1 MRPQLVLDG
10 PPPELCYAPGTSQE
24 VIRRNARQIARG
36 SSLQANPFQFSDG
49 SRWSATATD
58 GGGLALGQVTT
69 ITWNI
74 VPDGTPMAALGGI
87 PGESSAA
94 SNLKAFLTGIYG
106 SEAAWLAHFQTV
118 FDRWGAITGVNYVKV
133 NYDDGAGLA
142 TAAGVLNVR
151 ADVRIG
157 GHPLDGNGNV
167 LAYNFFPSNGD
178 MFIDTSD
185 NYYSTTGGGF
195 QNNSLGFR
203 NMLAHEHGHGLGFN
217 HSCPT
222 NQTKLMEPSVST
234 QFTHAQQDDIL
245 AAWRGY
251 GDDKEDNET
260 SGTASNLGTL
270 ANGVTTIT
278 ELSADDNS
286 DIDFYKFTVPAGK
299 WAGVTMTP
307 TGTTYLAGAQNGDGS
322 CSAGTS
328 FNALIINDLGVD
340 LRGTDGAT
348 VLATANSGGAGV
360 AETIAPTSLGGAGT
374 YFVRV
379 FAGGV
384 NNVQGYQLAVT
395 ISDQPVNATINDV
408 AMAEGNSGTTNAN
421 FTVSLSAASAS
432 TLTLNYATA
441 NGTAIGGAT
450 STQSN
455 TASHYHSY
463 EHRDKFHPVS
473 LRTSWS
479 RAPRE
484 PSPRPR

>member
-1 MRPQLVLDG
+1 LSCPRGPYDGFVVSGRVGFRDAGAGRNIGVTQGGEGRGRSRGSRLPERPQLVLDV
-10 PPPELCYAPGTSQE
+10 PPPELCYAPGTSPE

-87 PGESSAA
+87 AGESSAA
-94 SNLKAFLTGIYG
+94 SNLKAFLNGIYAG
-106 SEAAWLAHFQTV
+106 GEAEWLAHFQTV

-142 TAAGVLNVR
+142 TANGVLGVR

-157 GHPLDGNGNV
+157 GHPLDGNSNV

-185 NYYSTTGGGF
+185 NYYSGAGKL
-195 QNNSLGFR
+195 NNSLGFR

-245 AAWRGY
+245 AGWRGY

-307 TGTTYLAGAQNGDGS
+307 TGTTLPGGSAKRGWFLQRGHQLQCPHHQRPGCRSAGNRWNHGSGHRQFRRRRGGRHHRAYLARRRRH
-322 CSAGTS
+322 
-328 FNALIINDLGVD
+328 L
-340 LRGTDGAT
+340 LRPRVRGRREQR
-348 VLATANSGGAGV
+348 AGV
-360 AETIAPTSLGGAGT
+360 
-374 YFVRV
+374 
-379 FAGGV
+379 
-384 NNVQGYQLAVT
+384 
-395 ISDQPVNATINDV
+395 
-408 AMAEGNSGTTNAN
+408 
-421 FTVSLSAASAS
+421 S
-432 TLTLNYATA
+432 TR
-441 NGTAIGGAT
+441 GHH
-450 STQSN
+450 Q
-455 TASHYHSY
+455 
-463 EHRDKFHPVS
+463 R
-473 LRTSWS
+473 
-479 RAPRE
+479 
-484 PSPRPR
+484 